1 MVKALMFGIVFAA
14 GMTFF
19 SAESGAQERN
29 FREYQGFMRIPGASR
44 AISFEVDEEV
54 IETPSKNSGLLRELE
69 VISMQ
74 EGDSRCLNSKDQKV
88 GRINLENGIIE
99 TCSGLTLVIQRP
111 ADLLKEKT
119 FRAEVRA
126 RDGSKIGEADF
137 ILFATRN
144 QSPLN

>member
-1 MVKALMFGIVFAA
+1 MKALMFGIFFAV
-14 GMTFF
+14 GMTSF
-19 SAESGAQERN
+19 SADSGAQERN

-54 IETPSKNSGLLRELE
+54 IETPTKNSGLLRELE

-88 GRINLENGIIE
+88 GRINLENGILG
-99 TCSGLTLVIQRP
+99 TCTGLTLVIEEP
-111 ADLLKEKT
+111 ADLLKEKAL
-119 FRAEVRA
+119 RAEVRG